1 MNDAERG
8 LKLCMKYSVILKA
21 EALMLLSYLL
31 SQMFP
36 L

>member
-1 MNDAERG
+1 MDDAECG

-21 EALMLLSYLL
+21 ETSMLLSYLL